1 MTDEEILTYQ
11 DIDNFY
17 DLATTDANIDRWN
30 SLCEFEFND
39 ELLTCVP
46 IFDFEQIVPSEIG
59 QLVKISVA
67 KYGLVPGQDYDRV
80 WAGPSHL
87 PFFQFKTLEGLTV
100 AALALK

>member
-1 MTDEEILTYQ
+1 MTNITFSNS
-11 DIDNFY
+11 DIDNPY
-17 DLATTDANIDRWN
+17 NYTLTDANIDSWN

-46 IFDFEQIVPSEIG
+46 IFDFELIVPSEIG